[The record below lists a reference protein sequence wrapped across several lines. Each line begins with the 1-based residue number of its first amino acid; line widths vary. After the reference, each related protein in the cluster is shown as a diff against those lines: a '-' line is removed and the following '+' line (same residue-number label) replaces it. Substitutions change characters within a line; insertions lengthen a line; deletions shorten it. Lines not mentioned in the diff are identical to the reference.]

1 MFALHLAQKNNA
13 TINSRL
19 LTKDIYL
26 NIYIYIYIFM
36 YLFLAE
42 LNLCCCMD
50 FFLVAENGV
59 YSSCAHCSLVSSPV
73 VEHGP

>member
-1 MFALHLAQKNNA
+1 
-13 TINSRL
+13 
-19 LTKDIYL
+19 
-26 NIYIYIYIFM
+26 M

-59 YSSCAHCSLVSSPV
+59 YSSCACCSLGVFSCCGAWALGHMSFRSCIV
-73 VEHGP
+73 RAQLWVLGSRAKVQ